1 MPNTARFQQLVLLIA
16 NSPLVNDLGMTKLW
30 KLIYFIDTA
39 LLRSEDRSLTE
50 SDFIKYPHGPVP
62 SRGEKIIKQMRNDG
76 MIEVV
81 QDQYHGHRINR
92 VIAKIPANEQT
103 FSESE
108 HHIITE
114 VLQHYGRQTA
124 AYLSELSHREPAWH
138 YAGDLQK
145 LSPSLLYYGNEEDP
159 EGL

>member
-1 MPNTARFQQLVLLIA
+1 MPHTARFRQLVLLIA
-16 NSPLVNDLGMTKLW
+16 NSPLVSDLGMIKLW

-50 SDFIKYPHGPVP
+50 SEFIKYPHGPVP
-62 SRGEKIIKQMRNDG
+62 SRGEKIIKQMRKANL
-76 MIEVV
+76 IEVV

-92 VIAKIPANEQT
+92 VVAKVPANEQT

-108 HHIITE
+108 HNIIIE
-114 VLQHYGRQTA
+114 VLQQYGRQTA

-138 YAGDLQK
+138 YAGGFQK
-145 LSPSLLYYGNEEDP
+145 LSPSLMYYGVAENP
-159 EGL
+159 LAL

>member
-1 MPNTARFQQLVLLIA
+1 MPDTARFQQLVLLIA

-50 SDFIKYPHGPVP
+50 SEFIKYPHGPVP
-62 SRGEKIIKQMRNDG
+62 SRGDKIIQQMRKADL
-76 MIEVV
+76 IEVV
-81 QDQYHGHRINR
+81 QDQYHGYRISR
-92 VIAKIPANEQT
+92 VVAKVPADEQA

-108 HHIITE
+108 HNIIAQ
-114 VLQHYGRQTA
+114 VLQQYGRQTA

-145 LSPSLLYYGNEEDP
+145 LSPELMYYGVEEDP